1 MFLHLAGAVVVAFWL
16 VLTGFLIRDVHFGKD
31 GSSESGGG
39 SPEKPRIGSAQRE
52 WKEIYLKDK
61 KVGYSVSLIEPFQGG
76 YFIQEEIFLR
86 LNLMGL
92 GSSLH
97 SVTQCRV
104 DEGFLLRNF
113 QFALSSGIVR
123 FHITGRVE
131 NEELL
136 IEMGRGK
143 ERRTQTLKLLKPPM
157 LAAGMAHYLRTR
169 ELKVGD
175 VFRLPVL
182 DPSTMAQKEVLLTVA
197 ARESITI
204 HRIPYDAFRL
214 EADMWGKKIRTWV
227 GADGTVL
234 KEDGFMGLT
243 AVKSSAARAPE
254 DLDAA
259 GGADLY
265 EMTSVRPDR
274 PLPDPA
280 RLGGVKLEISG
291 LDVPE
296 LSEEVLNGGR
306 QRYGGGILEVRREKV
321 PAQARY
327 LLPFPDTAG
336 GMKPY
341 LEPELNI
348 QSDDEEIRRK
358 AREICGPDR
367 EPTTVARKL
376 LDWVYRN
383 VEKRPVLSV
392 PSALEVLRTRVGD
405 CNEHATLLTALL
417 RAAGIPA
424 RLCIGLAYS
433 RDRFYYHAW
442 NEAFLGEWVT
452 LDATLNQMP
461 ADPGHVKLIEGNLDK
476 QVVIAGLVGEIKVK
490 VMDFQYD

>member
-1 MFLHLAGAVVVAFWL
+1 
-16 VLTGFLIRDVHFGKD
+16 
-31 GSSESGGG
+31 
-39 SPEKPRIGSAQRE
+39 
-52 WKEIYLKDK
+52 
-61 KVGYSVSLIEPFQGG
+61 
-76 YFIQEEIFLR
+76 
-86 LNLMGL
+86 
-92 GSSLH
+92 
-97 SVTQCRV
+97 
-104 DEGFLLRNF
+104 
-113 QFALSSGIVR
+113 
-123 FHITGRVE
+123 
-131 NEELL
+131 
-136 IEMGRGK
+136 
-143 ERRTQTLKLLKPPM
+143 
-157 LAAGMAHYLRTR
+157 
-169 ELKVGD
+169 
-175 VFRLPVL
+175 
-182 DPSTMAQKEVLLTVA
+182 
-197 ARESITI
+197 
-204 HRIPYDAFRL
+204 
-214 EADMWGKKIRTWV
+214 
-227 GADGTVL
+227 VL

-306 QRYGGGILEVRREKV
+306 QRYGRGILEVRREKV
-321 PAQARY
+321 PAHARY